1 MQENKT
7 KKINIELAKNAG
19 FCFGVK
25 RALKMVKDNLPRLKR
40 PIKMYG
46 YLVHNEYV
54 VNELIKDGIEIVD
67 NLNNIDNGTL
77 IITAHG
83 ISPKIKNKLKKNKN
97 LYVLDTT
104 CPMVLKVQN
113 IAKNFVDNN
122 INVIIFGDHK
132 HQEVLGIKAAADDKA
147 IVFSS
152 QEEFSKIKFD
162 KNKIYGLISQTTQD
176 FKSFQGIKK
185 LAQKMNNIKIVD
197 TVCKTTQI
205 KQKEIIDIA
214 KRNQVIFI
222 IGSQM
227 SANTKRLYQI
237 SSKINHQTYFIKNV
251 DDLDIKLFEKAE
263 KIGIGAGASTPDWII
278 NRVVKKIYELSEN
291 RQGR

>member
-1 MQENKT
+1 MQSNKT

-25 RALKMVKDNLPRLKR
+25 RALKMVEDNLQRFKK

-54 VNELIKDGIEIVD
+54 VNELVEKGIEIIDSLKNVD
-67 NLNNIDNGTL
+67 KGTL

-83 ISPKIKNKLKKNKN
+83 ISPKIKDKLKKNKN
-97 LYVLDTT
+97 LNLLDTT
-104 CPMVLKVQN
+104 CPMVLKTQD
-113 IAKNFVDNN
+113 IARNFVNNN
-122 INVIIFGDHK
+122 IKVIIFGDYK
-132 HQEVLGIKAAADDKA
+132 HQEVLGINGAADDKA
-147 IVFSS
+147 IIFSS
-152 QEEFSKIKFD
+152 NEEFLKIKFD

-176 FKSFQGIKK
+176 FKKFQDIKK
-185 LAQKMNNIKIVD
+185 IAQKMNNIEVAD

-205 KQKEIIDIA
+205 KQREIMDIA
-214 KRNQVIFI
+214 RRNQVIFI

-237 SSKINHQTYFIKNV
+237 SSKINAQTYFIRDAN
-251 DDLDIKLFEKAE
+251 DLDIKLFEKAE

-278 NRVVKKIYELSEN
+278 NSVIKKIYELSEN
-291 RQGR
+291 R